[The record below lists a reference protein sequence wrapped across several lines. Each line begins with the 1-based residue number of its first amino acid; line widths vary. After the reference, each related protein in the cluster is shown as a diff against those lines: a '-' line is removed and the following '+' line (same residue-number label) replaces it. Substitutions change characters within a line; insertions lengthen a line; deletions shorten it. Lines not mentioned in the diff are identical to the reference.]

1 MDDEA
6 NSWIRRTNFSHT
18 VCHRLDS
25 ARLASY
31 LADVEPIRFAGV
43 KTRPPKA
50 LEDPKPVQIQTNP
63 VSNKYRTVTPPPK
76 TTVPDTFK
84 EARSETKRFSTPHP
98 QRVESEKGYKGKK
111 TFHRNMTA
119 VDLRST
125 ANGTTS
131 SLMFH
136 RNMTAVDLRSTANGT
151 TSPLK
156 HFNSMKISSKRKIK
170 RDYSWSKLF
179 DHGGGKVNSVEMVDD
194 HMVDLSKLFLGHRFA
209 HGANSQL
216 YHGIYKDEPVAVK
229 IIRVPDDDENDDLVI
244 RLENQFAREVNLLS
258 RLHHPHVIKFV
269 AACRQPRVFCII
281 TEYLSEGSLRAY
293 LHKLEDNTGKE
304 KEYLPLQKLIEMALD
319 IARGMEYIHSQ
330 GVIHRDLKPEN
341 ILISEDFKLKIADF
355 GIGCEEAYCDF
366 LADDP
371 GTYRWMAPEMIKR
384 KSYGRKVDVYGFGLI
399 LWEMVAGT
407 IPYKDMT
414 PIQAAFAVV
423 HKNLRPSIP
432 ANCPQAM
439 RALIEQCWS
448 SHPEK
453 RPEFWQVVKVLEEFE
468 TLVVRNGNLN
478 LLQHPTC
485 LDHKK
490 GLRHWIQKLGP
501 HHNHHH
507 NHHQQSNLPIP
518 KPRFS

>member
-1 MDDEA
+1 MDDDA
-6 NSWIRRTNFSHT
+6 NSWIRRAKFSHT

-31 LADVEPIRFAGV
+31 LTDVEPIRFAGV

-50 LEDPKPVQIQTNP
+50 LDEPKPVQILTNP
-63 VSNKYRTVTPPPK
+63 VTNKSRTVTPPPK
-76 TTVPDTFK
+76 TTVPDTFM
-84 EARSETKRFSTPHP
+84 EARSNTKRFSTPHP
-98 QRVESEKGYKGKK
+98 QRVESEKGYNGKK
-111 TFHRNMTA
+111 TFHRNMTL
-119 VDLRST
+119 DMRSPQ
-125 ANGTTS
+125 NGT
-131 SLMFH
+131 
-136 RNMTAVDLRSTANGT
+136 A
-151 TSPLK
+151 SPLK
-156 HFNSMKISSKRKIK
+156 HFNSMKISSTKRKMK

-179 DHGGGKVNSVEMVDD
+179 DNGGGKVISVEMVDD

-229 IIRVPDDDENDDLVI
+229 IIRVPDDDENEELVI

-258 RLHHPHVIKFV
+258 RLHHPNVIKFV

-304 KEYLPLQKLIEMALD
+304 KEYLPLEKLINMALD

-341 ILISEDFKLKIADF
+341 ILISEDFQLKIADF

-423 HKNLRPSIP
+423 HKNLRPTIP
-432 ANCPQAM
+432 ANCPPAM

-448 SHPEK
+448 LHPEK

-468 TLVVRNGNLN
+468 TLVAREGNLD
-478 LLQHPTC
+478 LLQYPTC

-501 HHNHHH
+501 HHHHQH
-507 NHHQQSNLPIP
+507 HHQQSNPPMP

>member
-1 MDDEA
+1 MDDGA
-6 NSWIRRTNFSHT
+6 NSWIRRTKFSHT

-31 LADVEPIRFAGV
+31 LTDIEPIRLAGV
-43 KTRPPKA
+43 KTRPPKT
-50 LEDPKPVQIQTNP
+50 LDEPKPVQIQTNP
-63 VSNKYRTVTPPPK
+63 VTNKYRTVTPPPK
-76 TTVPDTFK
+76 TT
-84 EARSETKRFSTPHP
+84 
-98 QRVESEKGYKGKK
+98 
-111 TFHRNMTA
+111 
-119 VDLRST
+119 
-125 ANGTTS
+125 
-131 SLMFH
+131 
-136 RNMTAVDLRSTANGT
+136 
-151 TSPLK
+151 
-156 HFNSMKISSKRKIK
+156 
-170 RDYSWSKLF
+170 
-179 DHGGGKVNSVEMVDD
+179 
-194 HMVDLSKLFLGHRFA
+194 
-209 HGANSQL
+209 
-216 YHGIYKDEPVAVK
+216 
-229 IIRVPDDDENDDLVI
+229 
-244 RLENQFAREVNLLS
+244 
-258 RLHHPHVIKFV
+258 FV

-304 KEYLPLQKLIEMALD
+304 KEYLPLEKLIKMALD

-341 ILISEDFKLKIADF
+341 ILISKDFQLKIADF
-355 GIGCEEAYCDF
+355 GIGCEEAYCDV

-432 ANCPQAM
+432 ANCPPAM

-468 TLVVRNGNLN
+468 TLVAREGNLN

-490 GLRHWIQKLGP
+490 GLRHWIHKLGP
-501 HHNHHH
+501 HH
-507 NHHQQSNLPIP
+507 HHQQSNSHMP